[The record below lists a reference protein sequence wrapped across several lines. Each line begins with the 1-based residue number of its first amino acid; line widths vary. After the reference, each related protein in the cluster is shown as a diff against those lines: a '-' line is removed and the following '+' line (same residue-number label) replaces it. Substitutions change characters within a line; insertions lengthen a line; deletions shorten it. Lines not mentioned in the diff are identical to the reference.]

1 MSPEVS
7 GKEIHLDHDHPW
19 PGLISF
25 TEADHS
31 FFFGRERE
39 VAELAR
45 VIRQESVTV
54 FFGKSGLGKSS
65 ILRAGVSPL
74 LRDSEFVPIY
84 VRLNH
89 ADEAPPLEDQVEIR
103 LEEIL
108 EQEKIEAPKPVRA
121 ETLWEYFHKKEC
133 DWWDKNNRLVK
144 PVLIFDQFEELLTV
158 GQASPE
164 RAARTASFLTEL
176 EDLIENRPPA
186 ALLKRF
192 DADRTLARQYE
203 LERTDYRVVLT
214 LREDFLPDLEGLRE
228 RLRAIMF
235 NRFRL
240 MPLNGEQALEVILK
254 PGGHLVEEQV
264 ALRIIDFVSSSERS
278 RLQNEVT
285 RAQIAQRAI
294 EPALLS
300 VILRELNNRRI
311 QGGQEKITAE
321 LVGKAQAA
329 EIFEDFYQRGLAG
342 MPDGVREFIEDCL
355 LTSSGARNRI
365 AEEDALTKKDI
376 TPAVVASL
384 IDRRIIQRE
393 MTGSA
398 KWLELTHDTLADVV
412 RSDRA
417 EHHQRRQVALAAA
430 REAEVRRK
438 LVRTRWLVAGFS
450 VLLVFALYGL
460 FDARRQRRELVGRT
474 EAQSQR
480 LTGELRNEV
489 YHPVPGGPERLTG
502 YMDLLKEDSRKF
514 DTTNLRTTYAKA
526 LTYAAEISYFHGY
539 IAEGLQYGQAAFE
552 LLDKIKSSGTSD
564 PGLLL
569 TQARAHYTI
578 GRGNFEEGLLDKADS
593 SFAKAS
599 ELAESAKPSSDE
611 MADDKIHL
619 YIFSQLGLGEVRIL
633 RGSPGEAKDLFLKV
647 QERIK
652 AEEAGRKSDLSYY
665 SIQTLIGQGRA
676 ELEAREAGARF
687 AEAEDRLARATDPTR
702 NGDSRKLV
710 DLAWRRLSAELMV
723 RHAWIALEYATY
735 PEKFR
740 LTETASHEIELLGQL
755 DGQNLDWKL
764 LLARAWRVQGT
775 LEQSGGNAIHAQRH
789 FASILKAAEEI
800 KQKEPGWSL
809 DQYLIATSKY
819 YLVKSELKG
828 KTAKALEPLEQARE
842 QLEKLHKSSPDDIDC
857 ATALATAVS
866 EIGHRHSRETRYKKA
881 MAHYQDALKIFEAL
895 PEPARNL
902 DRVKAQVA
910 SLKES
915 MGVTTLRIGGGK
927 DITETLRYYRAAIEN
942 RTAVVK
948 SNPTPDSY
956 YDLANSYELVRD
968 AYLENGNMEEMSAN
982 QDLAAKTYDEGVA
995 KFPGNVALLRHRA
1008 NIFWYMA
1015 GQWQK
1020 KGNYPVAVKTL
1031 RAAADSGKQAFL
1043 SDPLSTAAFKDLKG
1057 ISDDAKKF
1065 RETIKVAELEEDKRA
1080 NLVQRIDAIL
1090 AEINPEKLLRPP
1102 GARMKDNRIVTV
1114 DESQNW
1120 ALPPFL
1126 QGSWR
1131 VLGAEEQK
1139 LEVKYLLDSD
1149 VAKQFSERDIFRI
1162 RALALSF
1169 YPDTVFF
1176 EAEVKVDDGSRG
1188 ILSYIRHGDR
1198 GVRLQ
1203 DLSKLT
1209 KEQLEKVYD
1218 SDLGSDAIRLDGRFL
1233 PVHIFNQKHP
1243 PILDSASR
1251 ALDYLRFYWGAV
1263 QDEQEGTFRIV
1274 DRTEDLHWNA
1284 NTSDQQREEVQR
1296 TILPLLAKETPEGW
1310 VAKGTTAFSN
1320 GVFYALYRIPP
1331 SGIVELTGDS
1341 RVSDNLPVVTER
1353 FIRGLRVVGE
1363 SERHQQES
1371 RAAKAGKAGK
1381 WEEAVTAQKA
1391 CVELII
1397 KEAKNEEERRR
1408 DLPGP
1413 YVSLAWYQLHTKDF
1427 AGALASSEA
1436 GLKLKPGYLPL
1447 ETNRAHALLFL
1458 GKTDEAEKIYRKY
1471 MGREIGLEAEG
1482 QKNDP
1487 LNTWDK
1493 TILDDFDTLEK
1504 DGVSHPEFN
1513 RIREILKSAPR

>member
-1 MSPEVS
+1 MTPEVS

-74 LRDSEFVPIY
+74 LRDSEFVPVY

-121 ETLWEYFHKKEC
+121 ETLWEYFHKRDC

-192 DADRTLARQYE
+192 DADRNLARQYE

-240 MPLNGEQALEVILK
+240 MPLNGEQAMEVILK

-285 RAQIAQRAI
+285 RAQVAQRAI

-311 QGGQEKITAE
+311 QGGQQKITAE

-342 MPDGVREFIEDCL
+342 LADGVREFIEDCL

-376 TPAVVASL
+376 TPAVVATL

-438 LVRTRWLVAGFS
+438 LLRTRWMVAGFS
-450 VLLVFALYGL
+450 VLLLLALYEL
-460 FDARRQRRELVGRT
+460 FDARKQRRELVGRT

-489 YHPVPGGPERLTG
+489 YHPVPGGPERLSG
-502 YMDLLKEDSRKF
+502 YMDILKEDTRKF
-514 DTTNLRTTYAKA
+514 DTTNLRATYARA

-539 IAEGLQYGQAAFE
+539 IAEGLQYGQTAID
-552 LLDKIKSSGTSD
+552 LLDKMKTSGTSD
-564 PGLLL
+564 PMVIL
-569 TQARAHYTI
+569 TQARAYYTV
-578 GRGNFEEGLLDKADS
+578 GMGNFEQGLLDKAES
-593 SFAKAS
+593 SLTKAS
-599 ELAESAKPSSDE
+599 ELADSALKPSSDE
-611 MADDKIHL
+611 MADDKVHIHIL
-619 YIFSQLGLGEVRIL
+619 SQVGLGDIKLL

-647 QERIK
+647 QERLK
-652 AEEAGRKSDLSYY
+652 AEEASRKTDLNYY
-665 SIQTLIGQGRA
+665 SIQTLARQGRA
-676 ELEAREAGARF
+676 ELDVHESGARF
-687 AEAEDRLARATDPTR
+687 VEAEDKLARAIDPTR
-702 NGDSRKLV
+702 NGDSRKVV
-710 DLAWRRLSAELMV
+710 DLAWRRLSAELLV
-723 RHAWIALEYATY
+723 RHAWVALDYATY

-740 LTETASHEIELLGQL
+740 LAEAANREAEILGKL
-755 DGQNLDWKL
+755 DGQNLDWKV
-764 LLARAWRVQGT
+764 LLARSLRVQGT
-775 LEQSGGNAIHAQRH
+775 LEQSSGTYAVHH
-789 FASILKAAEEI
+789 FESVVRLTEEV
-800 KQKEPGWSL
+800 KKREPNWAFNN
-809 DQYLIATSKY
+809 YLTAVSNY
-819 YLVKSELKG
+819 YLVKSRLKA
-828 KTAKALEPLEQARE
+828 KTAMALEPLEQVRE
-842 QLEKLHKSSPDDIDC
+842 QLDLLRKSSPGDADFTI
-857 ATALATAVS
+857 TLSTTVS
-866 EIGHRHSRETRYKKA
+866 EIGHRHYRETRYKKA
-881 MAHYQDALKIFEAL
+881 MAHYQDALKVLETL
-895 PEPARNL
+895 TETARNL
-902 DRVKAQVA
+902 ARVKAMTA

-915 MGVTTLRIGGGK
+915 MGITSLRMGGGK
-927 DITETLRYYRAAIEN
+927 DLTDTLKFYREAIEI
-942 RTAVVK
+942 RKAIVK
-948 SNPTPDSY
+948 SKPSSDNY
-956 YDLANSYELVRD
+956 YDLANSYELLRD
-968 AYLENGNMEEMSAN
+968 AYVDNGNMEEAATS
-982 QDLAAKTYDEGVA
+982 QDLAAQTYDEGLE
-995 KFPGNVALLRHRA
+995 KNPGDVALLRHRA

-1020 KGNYPVAVKTL
+1020 NNDYVTGVKTL
-1031 RAAADSGKQAFL
+1031 RSAAESGKQAFL
-1043 SDPLSTAAFKDLKG
+1043 ADFLSTAAFQDLRA
-1057 ISDDAKKF
+1057 ISSDAKKL

-1080 NLVQRIDAIL
+1080 NLVQKLDAIL
-1090 AEINPEKLLRPP
+1090 AEINPERLLRPP
-1102 GARMKDNRIVTV
+1102 GAQMKDGRIVMK
-1114 DESQNW
+1114 DESTNW
-1120 ALPPFL
+1120 ALPPFI

-1131 VLGAEEQK
+1131 ILGAAEQK
-1139 LEVKYLLDSD
+1139 AEVKYLLESD
-1149 VAKQFSERDIFRI
+1149 MARQIAERDIFRI

-1176 EAEVKVDDGSRG
+1176 EVEVKVDDGSRG

-1198 GVRLQ
+1198 GVQLQ
-1203 DLSKLT
+1203 DFSKLT
-1209 KEQLEKVYD
+1209 KEQLQKIYD
-1218 SDLGSDAIRLDGRFL
+1218 SNLGSDAIRLDGRFL
-1233 PVHIFNQKHP
+1233 PIHIFNQKHP

-1274 DRTEDLHWNA
+1274 DRAEDLHWNLNSTA
-1284 NTSDQQREEVQR
+1284 QQREEVQR
-1296 TILPLLAKETPEGW
+1296 TILPLLAKETPDGW

-1341 RVSDNLPVVTER
+1341 RISDNLPVVTER
-1353 FIRGLRVVGE
+1353 FIKGLRVVGE
-1363 SERHQQES
+1363 SERQQEAS
-1371 RAAKAGKAGK
+1371 RAAKAGKAGQ
-1381 WEEAVTAQKA
+1381 WDEAVKAQKA

-1397 KEAKNEEERRR
+1397 KESKNDEEKRR

-1427 AGALASSEA
+1427 AGALTSSEE

-1447 ETNRAHALLFL
+1447 ETNRAHALLLL

-1471 MGREIGLEAEG
+1471 MGREIGVESEG

-1493 TILDDFDTLEK
+1493 TILEDFDTLEK
-1504 DGVSHPEFN
+1504 DGISHPDFN
-1513 RIREILKSAPR
+1513 RIREILKSGTR